1 MFKKEGIQYE
11 LQYTKAAD
19 KFLKIHEDVRIQYEA
34 AIREL
39 MLGDHPEKVDVKRI
53 KGKHN
58 DYFRIRLGGYRIV
71 YAVING
77 KIVVITALFLPHANN
92 QSMTFITFM
101 PS

>member
-77 KIVVITALFLPHANN
+77 KIVVITALLARARGDVYKKM
-92 QSMTFITFM
+92 SGLK
-101 PS
+101 